1 MATGLSGLYSLLPR
15 RLEGRSFVES
25 NFKLS
30 HDDVSRI
37 PELENFL
44 SSLEFC
50 DAVIQVVIKNI
61 HIMVVFKMSQLSLSW
76 SKIILQVAHPTV
88 RQYLL
93 GLIYMGFLVP
103 VLGPALTQ
111 VKLKVIQWKYLL
123 LLKRSLY
130 NRFASRG

>member
-1 MATGLSGLYSLLPR
+1 MQLYTSINTVSFAQLLATGLSGLYSLLPR

-50 DAVIQVVIKNI
+50 DAVIQV
-61 HIMVVFKMSQLSLSW
+61 S
-76 SKIILQVAHPTV
+76 
-88 RQYLL
+88 
-93 GLIYMGFLVP
+93 
-103 VLGPALTQ
+103 
-111 VKLKVIQWKYLL
+111 
-123 LLKRSLY
+123 
-130 NRFASRG
+130 